1 MSALLWVDNNTFFAI
16 YSRPRNAEEPSHTP
30 FILER
35 NSKREVSYLQLE
47 QVSDFINSD
56 SDVNSHFYLQLVR
69 KLGSDIP
76 FLITIANANA
86 TALNLVGKETDG
98 KWSTWLIENGGIPKL
113 PTSSSFD
120 DTFPIGLAVDYSSLE
135 SFTADES
142 SETVSPM
149 PILLFLTNEG
159 KLCAY
164 HYYSSKMVENGEK
177 FDNMVPAIDIK
188 LIPEADMTKTTA
200 KKEALPDKETK
211 VSTKTV
217 KKPNPEP
224 TNARVSKVPVIK
236 TAAKSGENN
245 KSDVSTSPT
254 SSTPSGIPR
263 PKHASIGWGSLSNA
277 SNTSVPAKSNV
288 ALHDD
293 VSTSATKKPDTSLT
307 EKTKPTPK
315 QAFGQSA
322 NVDLSSKNPFGS
334 TSFVPKP
341 KSEQAEAEQAPKP
354 SSSSNTE
361 HSDSHSSAGSDDF
374 VKISTDFS
382 NNETQDEA
390 KDTTK
395 PGSYSDRNTDQNE
408 SQDVNQTQPAP
419 NQQKNKKEM
428 ASQEQ
433 QDGEKRESQ
442 KEPEITTSAEQNA
455 DKPLPAEPEQVND
468 EDTTAILPENDSKKQ
483 ELEQKEEL
491 STESEQKEKNA
502 KEQSTEPEQ
511 SNKEE
516 QADVSGQGDEEK
528 SPVLDESKTDKE
540 KEDPTPKDKDVN
552 KVAETVVKD
561 NEVKKQDPVQ
571 IEEQVKE
578 QEPVLKDDKQEETET
593 SANQDST
600 LETAVQ
606 VEKEVDVEN
615 KKEAPTE
622 SKEASVQ
629 DSKSEESS
637 IQQVPQESEE
647 SDKPKDEAGPQE
659 DSDQEEFEKIEK
671 PETPEPV
678 EEDNSQVA
686 KVASN
691 SEEKNP
697 EPVSNLDKQKDAPSD
712 TTSTPDQEVKTTPKE
727 IDVQL
732 GKSGKNETEK
742 KEAEVIVPEPSTGR
756 TALTND
762 NATSE
767 VPVNNQKPDETKNEN
782 TFDKMTDE
790 RISHTIDDET
800 TSTADEL
807 STDDEE
813 TEELEELSS
822 DDEGTEE
829 LEECSEEEFE
839 VEPPKPKPEIFF
851 ETYQKKHLQPTQNY
865 QNTATDVS

>member
-1 MSALLWVDNNTFFAI
+1 VSALLWVDNNTFFAI
-16 YSRPRNAEEPSHTP
+16 YSRPRDAEEPSHTP

-35 NSKREVSYLQLE
+35 NSKGEVSYLQLE
-47 QVSDFINSD
+47 QVSDFTSSD

-120 DTFPIGLAVDYSSLE
+120 DTFPIGLDVDYSSLE

-142 SETVSPM
+142 SETVPPM
-149 PILLFLTNEG
+149 PILFFLTNEG

-177 FDNMVPAIDIK
+177 FDNMVSTIDIK

-211 VSTKTV
+211 ALNKDV

-224 TNARVSKVPVIK
+224 VNARVSKVPVIK
-236 TAAKSGENN
+236 TGAKFDENN
-245 KSDVSTSPT
+245 KSNVSTSPT

-263 PKHASIGWGSLSNA
+263 LKHASIGWGSLSNA

-288 ALHDD
+288 AHLDD
-293 VSTSATKKPDTSLT
+293 VNTSATKKPDTSLT
-307 EKTKPTPK
+307 DKTKPTLK

-322 NVDLSSKNPFGS
+322 NVNLSSKNPFGS

-382 NNETQDEA
+382 NNETQDTNEA
-390 KDTTK
+390 KYTTN
-395 PGSYSDRNTDQNE
+395 PVSYPDRNTDQND

-428 ASQEQ
+428 TSQEQ

-442 KEPEITTSAEQNA
+442 KEPEIATSAEQNV
-455 DKPLPAEPEQVND
+455 DKSLPAEPEQITD
-468 EDTTAILPENDSKKQ
+468 EDTTVISPENDSKKQ
-483 ELEQKEEL
+483 ELEQKEK
-491 STESEQKEKNA
+491 STKEP
-502 KEQSTEPEQ
+502 STKPEQ

-528 SPVLDESKTDKE
+528 SPALDESKTDQE
-540 KEDPTPKDKDVN
+540 KEVLTPKDKDVN
-552 KVAETVVKD
+552 KVAETVAKD
-561 NEVKKQDPVQ
+561 SEVKKQDPVP

-578 QEPVLKDDKQEETET
+578 KEPVLKDDKQEETET
-593 SANQDST
+593 PVNQDSA

-615 KKEAPTE
+615 KKEAPIESKEAPTE

-629 DSKSEESS
+629 DPKSEESS
-637 IQQVPQESEE
+637 IQQVPEESEE
-647 SDKPKDEAGPQE
+647 IDKPKDEAGSPE

-671 PETPEPV
+671 PETPELV

-697 EPVSNLDKQKDAPSD
+697 EPVSNLDKQNDAPSD

-732 GKSGKNETEK
+732 GESGINETEK
-742 KEAEVIVPEPSTGR
+742 KEAEVIVTEPSNGR
-756 TALTND
+756 TTLTND
-762 NATSE
+762 SATSE

-782 TFDKMTDE
+782 TFDEMTDE

-807 STDDEE
+807 STDDEG
-813 TEELEELSS
+813 TEELEELSTS
-822 DDEGTEE
+822 DEGTEE
-829 LEECSEEEFE
+829 LEEYMEEEFE
-839 VEPPKPKPEIFF
+839 AEPPKPKTEIFF
-851 ETYQKKHLQPTQNY
+851 ETYQKKHLQPTQNF
-865 QNTATDVS
+865 QNTGTHVS